1 MKTVIE
7 NSTGK
12 VLYTTIVEPQVIDGQ
27 TILDD
32 NPKSPFLIPY
42 YNFETK
48 EFYEGATP
56 EEIAEYQQTLVPQS
70 ITRRQFKI
78 ALAILGKNEQDIIIG
93 INQLPEPTKT
103 IALISYTEAGTFE
116 RNNQELIFV
125 GKTFLQMTDAQ
136 IDNIFIVGS
145 QY

>member
-1 MKTVIE
+1 MKTIIDKQ
-7 NSTGK
+7 SGK
-12 VLYTTIVEPQVIDGQ
+12 VLYCVTEIDSLKENEIAVDELL
-27 TILDD
+27 TEDFV
-32 NPKSPFLIPY
+32 SAF

-48 EFYEGATP
+48 EFYEGATS
-56 EEIAEYQQTLVPQS
+56 EQIAEYQQSLIPQI

-78 ALAILGKNEQDIIIG
+78 ALAVLGKNENDILNG

-116 RNNQELIFV
+116 RSNPELIFV
-125 GKTFLQMTDAQ
+125 GKMFLQMTDEQ
-136 IDNIFIVGS
+136 IDNIFVVGS

>member
-1 MKTVIE
+1 MKHIHKINSVPYTV
-7 NSTGK
+7 
-12 VLYTTIVEPQVIDGQ
+12 VLANEPLEQHISIIQNPNLFEILESEIPSDAQFLNYQSNVVEV
-27 TILDD
+27 
-32 NPKSPFLIPY
+32 
-42 YNFETK
+42 
-48 EFYEGATP
+48 
-56 EEIAEYQQTLVPQS
+56 

-78 ALAILGKNEQDIIIG
+78 ALAVLGKNEQDILNG

-116 RNNQELIFV
+116 RSNPELIFV
-125 GKTFLQMTDAQ
+125 GKMFLQMTDAQ